1 MIINLWSL
9 CAHQRAI
16 PDPTA
21 ASGERWFVLHVRL
34 AVDMPLALPRVTQPT
49 ADLPTPRATSNIVRL
64 ANSRRMTPSQRRV
77 TDTVDRPVRPGLKFV
92 PTVHCLICTIC
103 IALMPTT
110 CSPWLV
116 VEFCEEHAKPKVGSL
131 GAPILVATIQ
141 SDLAVRDPF
150 PGSGSQ
156 EQTVKSSV
164 E

>member
-77 TDTVDRPVRPGLKFV
+77 TVESGQAWLQICP
-92 PTVHCLICTIC
+92 HCALFDMYHMYC
-103 IALMPTT
+103 INANYLFAMARGGV
-110 CSPWLV
+110 L
-116 VEFCEEHAKPKVGSL
+116 
-131 GAPILVATIQ
+131 
-141 SDLAVRDPF
+141 
-150 PGSGSQ
+150 
-156 EQTVKSSV
+156 
-164 E
+164 